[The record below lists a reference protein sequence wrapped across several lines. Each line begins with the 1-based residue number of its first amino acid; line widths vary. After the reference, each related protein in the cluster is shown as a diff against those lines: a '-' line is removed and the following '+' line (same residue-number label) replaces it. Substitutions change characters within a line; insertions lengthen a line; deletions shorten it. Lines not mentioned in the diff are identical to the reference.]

1 MQFILFSLRFVFQQK
16 FPFFLL
22 FVFLLVIFLDFLKM
36 AKRRWDGVF
45 GGVVEGSRNNFRLF
59 TFVFPYFLLFFLS
72 LRSSASIIF
81 IFVYFVAKFPELFLL
96 LSLLLLIFLL
106 TWLFI
111 SAAIFVRLMAP
122 TFGPFLWCNLFYFLF
137 GSFSSRNFLFSCSS
151 FFFLLFLF
159 ICLFYSLF
167 MQIAIKIAFI
177 LHFYW
182 GEAFKGGWQ
191 YTNV

>member
-96 LSLLLLIFLL
+96 LWLIIVIRYSRFCCCNCGNTHYLYL
-106 TWLFI
+106 YAYFI
-111 SAAIFVRLMAP
+111 V
-122 TFGPFLWCNLFYFLF
+122 Y
-137 GSFSSRNFLFSCSS
+137 SCK
-151 FFFLLFLF
+151 L
-159 ICLFYSLF
+159 
-167 MQIAIKIAFI
+167 Q
-177 LHFYW
+177 
-182 GEAFKGGWQ
+182 
-191 YTNV
+191 